1 MYDVIVIGAGVSGS
15 ATARELSRYDLKV
28 GVLEKEEDV
37 CCGTSKANSGI
48 VHAGFDAR
56 PGSLMA
62 KMNVRGNQM
71 MEQLTEDL
79 DIPFERNGSLVL
91 CFAKDEMER
100 LEKLKKQGEENGV
113 KRLQILSGEEVRRME
128 PDLSKEVYAALYAPT
143 GGIVC
148 PFELNLAL
156 AEMPVKTEQNFIL
169 IRWWSR
175 LKRRK
180 ADIGFMPE
188 RKHMRPVVW

>member
-1 MYDVIVIGAGVSGS
+1 
-15 ATARELSRYDLKV
+15 
-28 GVLEKEEDV
+28 
-37 CCGTSKANSGI
+37 
-48 VHAGFDAR
+48 
-56 PGSLMA
+56 
-62 KMNVRGNQM
+62 
-71 MEQLTEDL
+71 
-79 DIPFERNGSLVL
+79 
-91 CFAKDEMER
+91 
-100 LEKLKKQGEENGV
+100 
-113 KRLQILSGEEVRRME
+113 ME

-156 AEMPVKTEQNFIL
+156 AENACQNGAEFIL

>member
-1 MYDVIVIGAGVSGS
+1 M
-15 ATARELSRYDLKV
+15 
-28 GVLEKEEDV
+28 
-37 CCGTSKANSGI
+37 
-48 VHAGFDAR
+48 
-56 PGSLMA
+56 
-62 KMNVRGNQM
+62 
-71 MEQLTEDL
+71 
-79 DIPFERNGSLVL
+79 L

-156 AEMPVKTEQNFIL
+156 AENACQNGAEFYFDTAVEQIEKTE
-169 IRWWSR
+169 
-175 LKRRK
+175 
-180 ADIGFMPE
+180 ADIGSMPE